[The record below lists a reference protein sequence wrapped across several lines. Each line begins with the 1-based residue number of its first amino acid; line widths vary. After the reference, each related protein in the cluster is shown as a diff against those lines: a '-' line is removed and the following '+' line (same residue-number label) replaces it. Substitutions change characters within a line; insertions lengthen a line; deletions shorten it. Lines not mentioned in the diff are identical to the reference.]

1 VSLIWVLTCG
11 EKKTGGRARRKP
23 ATAAAGMV
31 TPASL
36 RSSLSNKR
44 VCKLHRVLGEVVV
57 ALVGN
62 DKDRKMELAVRVS
75 HGTAAARLVARARE
89 IEERALNRCGA
100 SCKGG
105 NTVIQS
111 STGPRHG
118 KYGKVGAPTCG
129 GAVTNGEW
137 WCGRPAGGSGTRG
150 TGLGLARITP
160 TLPKYRRCAPQTGG
174 PSRASACARA
184 VAASRATSHAWRGMA
199 GCNST
204 VPV

>member
-1 VSLIWVLTCG
+1 
-11 EKKTGGRARRKP
+11 
-23 ATAAAGMV
+23 MV

-44 VCKLHRVLGEVVV
+44 VCKLQRVLGEVVA

-62 DKDRKMELAVRVS
+62 GKDRKMELTVRGS
-75 HGTAAARLVARARE
+75 HGVAAARLVARARE
-89 IEERALNRCGA
+89 MEERALNRCRA

-105 NTVIQS
+105 NAVVQS

-118 KYGKVGAPTCG
+118 KYGKVGAATCS

-137 WCGRPAGGSGTRG
+137 WCDRPTGGSGTRG
-150 TGLGLARITP
+150 TSLGLARITP
-160 TLPKYRRCAPQTGG
+160 TLPQYRRRTPRTSG

-184 VAASRATSHAWRGMA
+184 AAASRATSHAWRGLA
-199 GCNST
+199 GCNQT
-204 VPV
+204 VLV